1 MNSPF
6 KFLRPFELRD
16 RKAFFGRKD
25 EIKMLYKM
33 IFQSDLLVVYGL
45 SGTGKSSLVQ
55 CGLAGKFHEA
65 GWLNI
70 FVRRRKDINASMKM
84 ALMGKAM
91 SPIDRKASIPEIL
104 ESILLDYLK
113 PSYIVF
119 DQLEELFISGS
130 KEEQKQFFKII
141 KEIMDRKLSCKIVF
155 VLREEYIGRL
165 QMFKNIIPNIFAKR
179 FRVDIM
185 SFTTIHH
192 VIKETCKYHDIDLV
206 DEEDTITQIIENITV
221 KNSGM
226 QLAYLQIYLDKLYSL
241 AAKKPSLSTTN

>member
-16 RKAFFGRKD
+16 RKAFFGRD
-25 EIKMLYKM
+25 AEIKMLYKM

-70 FVRRRKDINASMKM
+70 FIRRRKNINASMKM

-119 DQLEELFISGS
+119 DQLEELLISGS
-130 KEEQKQFFKII
+130 EKEQREFFNII
-141 KEIMDRKLSCKIVF
+141 KEILDRKLSCKIVF
-155 VLREEYIGRL
+155 VLREEYIGKL
-165 QMFKNIIPNIFAKR
+165 QTFQKIVPNIFAKR

-185 SFTTIHH
+185 SFAVIHE
-192 VIKETCKYHDIDLV
+192 VIKKTCDFYDIEV
-206 DEEDTITQIIENITV
+206 IDEEDTITQIIENITV

-226 QLAYLQIYLDKLYSL
+226 QLAYLQIYLDKLYNL
-241 AAKKPSLSTTN
+241 ASRKKSVLVS